1 MIPTVS
7 KMEIEHIL
15 ILEFGDENDVLTRLE
30 REFLDE
36 EMTFRKPSKLK
47 WRRIMIQHTFHEW
60 SWCRHISHADED
72 GKGQRLGPREGKVL
86 RECYLTQTK
95 FPHTSFANYVHSPT
109 GDPYHLQVDPHPRCS
124 DPCGDAIACWDSE
137 RPRGSAAR
145 SMMYAWIPR

>member
-36 EMTFRKPSKLK
+36 EMTLRKPSKLK

-72 GKGQRLGPREGKVL
+72 GKGQRLGPREGKEL

-95 FPHTSFANYVHSPT
+95 FRTYFVFITQHIPVSQTMST
-109 GDPYHLQVDPHPRCS
+109 HPPVTRTTCRLTRTH
-124 DPCGDAIACWDSE
+124 DALTRAG
-137 RPRGSAAR
+137 RPLNILVPAG
-145 SMMYAWIPR
+145 WVWV